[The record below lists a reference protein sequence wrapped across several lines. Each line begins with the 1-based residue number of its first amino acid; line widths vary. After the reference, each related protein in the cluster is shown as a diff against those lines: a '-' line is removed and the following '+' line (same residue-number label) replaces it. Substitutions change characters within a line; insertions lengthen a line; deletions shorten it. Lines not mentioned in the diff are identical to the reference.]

1 MTGAQ
6 ATEQGDCSRFKGNVP
21 HSLFYAKPFVLDL
34 LPGTPYNQQANAL
47 GATVIGTVSIEE
59 KAAQAKE
66 DGCHHI
72 IIYTQE
78 DFVATV
84 SMITSGKG
92 VDVVYNSLGKDT
104 FQ

>member
-1 MTGAQ
+1 MDTGWEWSKKEVIRSMTGAQ
-6 ATEQGDCSRFKGNVP
+6 ATERGLFK
-21 HSLFYAKPFVLDL
+21 
-34 LPGTPYNQQANAL
+34 ANAL

-72 IIYTQE
+72 IISTQE
-78 DFVATV
+78 DFVAAV